1 MLIQVNDIRKQYGK
15 KTVLDGVSFEAG
27 SGKIIGVLGVNGS
40 GKSTLFSI
48 LAGVIGRNGGSFVCD
63 GVDLF
68 KNEAARSALLGY
80 VPQGT
85 PLIEELSS
93 RDNLLLW
100 YGKEEMKRELDSGVL
115 GMLGIDAFLDKRVS
129 ELSGGMKKRL
139 SIGCCVAN
147 KPKILL
153 LDEPSSALD
162 LVCKE
167 RISNYLRAFRDD
179 GGIILIATHD
189 VQEIGLCDEIKLIR
203 NGKMTDVGYDGNVHR
218 LVGLLG

>member
-1 MLIQVNDIRKQYGK
+1 MLIQVKEIQKKYGK
-15 KTVLDGVSFEAG
+15 KTVLDGVSFEVTD
-27 SGKIIGVLGVNGS
+27 GKIVGILGVNGS
-40 GKSTLFSI
+40 GKSTLFSV
-48 LAGVIGRNGGSFVCD
+48 LAGVIGRNAGSFVCD
-63 GVDLF
+63 GIDLF
-68 KNEAARSALLGY
+68 KNEAARSALIGY

-85 PLIEELSS
+85 PLIEELSA

-100 YGKEEMKRELDSGVL
+100 YGKDEMKRELDSGVL

-167 RISNYLRAFRDD
+167 RISNYLRSFRDD

-203 NGKMTDVGYDGNVHR
+203 NGKLTDVGYDGNVHR